1 MTDFDLERLGDV
13 WRQQP
18 DPAELERLQR
28 AAAAV
33 SRRARLSQ
41 IVDIVAAMAVA
52 GVVIALVLS
61 NPRTEAFLM
70 GAAAILV
77 LLYSNYRQR
86 KLRQVELRSL
96 TGSTETMLQQSIER
110 VETTLKHNRVS
121 LIALGPALVIGVLF
135 AFTVLERHGSLSVSI
150 IPSEGALL
158 WLVRGG
164 IIAVLAGF
172 ALFVMIAVRRGR
184 RELERLK
191 AMREAYRHEHEST
204 MG

>member
-18 DPAELERLQR
+18 DPAEMERLQR

-41 IVDIVAAMAVA
+41 IVDIVAAVAVA
-52 GVVIALVLS
+52 AVVIALVLS
-61 NPRTEAFLM
+61 NPRTEAFVM
-70 GAAAILV
+70 GAAAIV
-77 LLYSNYRQR
+77 ILLYSNYRQR
-86 KLRQVELRSL
+86 QLRQVELRNL
-96 TGSTETMLQQSIER
+96 TGSTENMLEQSIER

-135 AFTVLERHGSLSVSI
+135 AFTVLDRHGSLRVSV
-150 IPSEGALL
+150 IPSEGLLL
-158 WLVRGG
+158 WVVRGG
-164 IIAVLAGF
+164 IIAAIAGF
-172 ALFVMIAVRRGR
+172 ALFMVIAVRRGR

-191 AMREAYRHEHEST
+191 TMRDAYRHEHEST

>member
-52 GVVIALVLS
+52 GVVVALVLS

-86 KLRQVELRSL
+86 KLRQVELRNL

-135 AFTVLERHGSLSVSI
+135 AFTVLERHGTLRVSI
-150 IPSEGALL
+150 IPSEGPVL

-164 IIAVLAGF
+164 IIAAIAGF
-172 ALFVMIAVRRGR
+172 AMFMVIAVRRGR

-191 AMREAYRHEHEST
+191 TMREAYRHEHEST